1 MEDVMYM
8 KFTTLEGR
16 YLDTVEKSYIQKTEN
31 CVPINDKSTFTRN
44 KIFGVIVK
52 FDSK

>member
-8 KFTTLEGR
+8 KFATLEGR
-16 YLDTVEKSYIQKTEN
+16 YLDTVEKTEN
-31 CVPINDKSTFTRN
+31 CVPISDKSTITRN
-44 KIFGVIVK
+44 KIFYVIVR